1 MFRTEDP
8 IFNEIYIAFFD
19 YDNRFEKNYVVYKRT
34 IERNLRPKQPR
45 EEV

>member
-1 MFRTEDP
+1 MFRTEGP
-8 IFNEIYIAFFD
+8 IFNEICIAYFD

-34 IERNLRPKQPR
+34 FGRNLRPKQHR